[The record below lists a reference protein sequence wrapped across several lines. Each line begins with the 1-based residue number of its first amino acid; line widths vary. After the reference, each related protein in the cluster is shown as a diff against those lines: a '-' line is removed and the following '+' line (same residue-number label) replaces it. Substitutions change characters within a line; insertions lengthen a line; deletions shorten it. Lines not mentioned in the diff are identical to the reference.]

1 MERFL
6 LAIDGSPEEE
16 WAYMRRLPGRD
27 RMLLRSS
34 LFECFVVAYI
44 VLPFCA
50 IASHKHKNTNEAL
63 IEKEDGGGMMGRLAC
78 LDVTLYSRGTIFYWS
93 CRLKSTKRS
102 LMLTTVQGLNGTLY
116 ISVD

>member
-1 MERFL
+1 VLTCEGCL
-6 LAIDGSPEEE
+6 GAIVC
-16 WAYMRRLPGRD
+16 
-27 RMLLRSS
+27 
-34 LFECFVVAYI
+34 CFVARCSNVLSLLI

-78 LDVTLYSRGTIFYWS
+78 LDLTLYSRGTIFYWS

-102 LMLTTVQGLNGTLY
+102 LMLTTVQGLNVTLY